1 MDLEIEEDQ
10 IQVLALLVHDVE
22 KLTYY
27 SHTRAELANAIPPTN
42 SV

>member
-10 IQVLALLVHDVE
+10 IQVLALAMHDVE

-27 SHTRAELANAIPPTN
+27 SNQG
-42 SV
+42 